1 MTTIG
6 DTGAPNS
13 NTIYY
18 DALLSTT
25 LMAYKKTLEDNIFK
39 DSAFLAYL
47 KMAGGT
53 TTQDGGERIAI
64 PLMYGDN
71 ETVKTHGGYSVLDTT
86 PQEGITTAFYPW
98 AEIAGTISISR
109 KEERQNSG
117 EGRLINLLK
126 AKITQAEM
134 TIREKLNQDILNG
147 TWASNLCLPDT
158 ADDGAYGVV
167 PLACMMPKL
176 NATDPTA
183 FDIGGIA
190 RDTYSWWRH
199 RTATLSGTSETGN
212 CVALDC
218 TTWASLKFALKR
230 FYNFCSR
237 GTGGSPDLVV
247 MDQSSYEQY
256 ESSLEANLRY
266 SNTKMADMGF
276 DTIKLKGA
284 TCVWDEVVPDVDTGV
299 GYDSDSWD
307 YGTAFFL
314 NTKFYKLVTD
324 SQTSFIT
331 TPFVEPEN
339 QTAKTAKILW
349 MGNTTC
355 SNFRKMGVASEID
368 DSVVS

>member
-1 MTTIG
+1 MDIG
-6 DTGAPNS
+6 ETGAPNS

-25 LMAYKKTLEDNIFK
+25 LMAYRKTLEDNIFK

-134 TIREKLNQDILNG
+134 TMREKLNQDILNG
-147 TWASNLCLPDT
+147 TWANYLCLPDT
-158 ADDGAYGVV
+158 ADDGSYGVT

-176 NATDPTA
+176 NATDPTHA
-183 FDIGGIA
+183 SIGGIP
-190 RDTYSWWRH
+190 RSTYSWWRH
-199 RTATLSGTSETGN
+199 RTASMKGGSEAGI
-212 CVALDC
+212 CVDMTV
-218 TTWASLKFALKR
+218 TTWAALKFGLKR
-230 FYNFCSR
+230 FYNYCSR
-237 GTGGSPDLVV
+237 GTGGSPNLVV
-247 MDQSSYEQY
+247 MDQASYEQY
-256 ESSLEANLRY
+256 ESSLDANIRY

-284 TCVWDEVVPDVDTGV
+284 TCVWDEAVPDVDG
-299 GYDSDSWD
+299 GYGFDSSSWGD
-307 YGTAFFL
+307 GTAFFL

-368 DSVVS
+368 DGVVA